1 MRANNDGTQECGVAI
16 TLQPGRADQDV
27 ISKGQEKIGQIG
39 LRPGQGEISRLQQGC
54 NLRPIVWCCTAH
66 DPGTHR
72 CSSSTRWD
80 GCCFCGLR
88 LEGLVKPRKCMCHLL
103 TFCRWDT
110 SHHPF
115 SMGIERLVQLLRAR
129 LACWRQRDP
138 NSASVGVPQRFGQQ
152 AFLDE
157 RLHGTTEPALI

>member
-1 MRANNDGTQECGVAI
+1 MFLLDPVS
-16 TLQPGRADQDV
+16 DV
-27 ISKGQEKIGQIG
+27 
-39 LRPGQGEISRLQQGC
+39 C
-54 NLRPIVWCCTAH
+54 Y
-66 DPGTHR
+66 
-72 CSSSTRWD
+72 
-80 GCCFCGLR
+80 FCGLR
-88 LEGLVKPRKCMCHLL
+88 FEGLVQQRKCVCHLL
-103 TFCRWDT
+103 PFCRWDK

-152 AFLDE
+152 ALLDE